1 MTMSKTYLVTKDD
14 LRAELLKL
22 MREGVDLNPIGTVIS
37 FMGQQPPV
45 TYLPCDGH
53 QYVIEDYQELAE
65 FITVQ
70 FGTVNYFGGD
80 GERYFAVPSLGGE
93 FLRGA
98 GTNTHTRSGNG
109 AAVGVHQE
117 ATSLPHIGIDPS
129 HSQMYLP
136 NIGGQAM
143 SAYWGNNSDKTFD
156 LTAYGRVYNGTE
168 TTNATIKFSTTYTQ
182 DMSNQALVTTRPTN
196 TSVLFCIKAKTG
208 DEQ

>member
-1 MTMSKTYLVTKDD
+1 MSKTYIVTKDE
-14 LRAELLKL
+14 LKAELIKL
-22 MREGVDLNPIGTVIS
+22 MREGVDLNPIGTIIS
-37 FMGQQPPV
+37 FMGKQPPA

-70 FGTVNYFGGD
+70 FGAVNYFGGD

-98 GTNTHTRSGNG
+98 GANVYENQGNG
-109 AAVGVHQE
+109 ADVGVHQNG
-117 ATSLPHIGIDPS
+117 TMHT
-129 HSQMYLP
+129 
-136 NIGGQAM
+136 
-143 SAYWGNNSDKTFD
+143 GNMFD
-156 LTAYGRVYNGTE
+156 IITGASCVPYNGGTGSDWVFPQNVDKNLR
-168 TTNATIKFSTTYTQ
+168 TSTGTAWSNKSSYSTTGGGVVSFT
-182 DMSNQALVTTRPTN
+182 SRPTN